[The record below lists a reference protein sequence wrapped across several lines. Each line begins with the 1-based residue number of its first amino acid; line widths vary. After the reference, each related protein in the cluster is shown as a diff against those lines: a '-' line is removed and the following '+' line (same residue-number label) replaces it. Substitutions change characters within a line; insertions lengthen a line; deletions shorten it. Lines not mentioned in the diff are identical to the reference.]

1 MYRDLPLSAQ
11 TAYAQLL
18 EAITSRELR
27 RTAAALAGSFSRKS
41 IGGRVYWYYTYR
53 LPGAGVQ
60 QAFVG
65 PDSERM
71 HALIQAASQDAAADP
86 VALLV
91 RSYIA
96 LGGSAAPPQQMSLL
110 RHLADAGFFRAGG
123 VLVGTHAFLSFA
135 NVLGARWTGHD
146 QTSDV
151 DLGWSDKNISIA
163 LPASPK
169 ADLHDALSTFE
180 SGFVPA
186 SIMGK
191 GIGAAYHSSKDPDFR
206 VDFVTTLS
214 RSGPDARLIE
224 ALNVTAQPLPFM
236 EFSLEAPI
244 QAVVLDRRGRAV
256 LANVPPPARY
266 AIHKLIVTEHRGPAH
281 RGKIAKDLAQAATLV
296 AWFAAH
302 EPAALAE
309 ARADAMERGPSWRKS
324 LKAGWARLQ
333 REFPDAVSAFD
344 EATSR

>member
-11 TAYAQLL
+11 TGYSQLL

-71 HALIQAASQDAAADP
+71 HALIESAEAGSTEDQTP
-86 VALLV
+86 LLV
-91 RSYIA
+91 RSYLA
-96 LGGSAAPPQQMSLL
+96 MGGTAAPPQQVSLL

-135 NVLGARWTGHD
+135 NVLGVRWTGHD
-146 QTSDV
+146 QTTDV
-151 DLGWSDKNISIA
+151 DLGSSEKNIAIA

-191 GIGAAYHSSKDPDFR
+191 GIGAAYQSSKDPDFR

-214 RSGPDARLIE
+214 RSGKGARHID
-224 ALNVTAQPLPFM
+224 ALNVAAQPLPFL
-236 EFSLEAPI
+236 EFSLESPI
-244 QAVVLDRRGRAV
+244 QAVVFDRRGRAV
-256 LANVPPPARY
+256 LANVPPPARF
-266 AIHKLIVTEHRGPAH
+266 AVHKLIVSEHRGPAH
-281 RGKIAKDLAQAATLV
+281 RGKIAKDLAQAASLV
-296 AWFAAH
+296 SWFAAH
-302 EPAALAE
+302 EPNALAE
-309 ARADAMERGPSWRKS
+309 AKADATKRGPAWRRS

-333 REFPDAVSAFD
+333 REFPAAVAAY
-344 EATSR
+344 ETATSR